1 MKSHQAGFSN
11 QGSTVHNCPGAHQC
25 ASIHVSPQAL
35 QNAQA
40 SLNRR
45 SFVRTFALL
54 SAASWFGGTELRSL
68 LVADVSAQSSSLP
81 GVFRMNLD
89 NAAFASLRNE
99 VGSVRLSVTGMPTSF
114 GQIIVS
120 RLEGSQFFAVT
131 ARCTHEGNPVSAM
144 SLTTRRLVC
153 PTHGSQFA
161 PNGALLAGPASQPL
175 AAYPISFDGTRIL
188 TIEIPGLGFVVN
200 MTSVVNATN
209 QTRLQLRFPTV
220 SGVRY
225 DVQFRAAL
233 TDGAWTRIPFSTAVD
248 TAPAL
253 MTLTGNNTQATVFVE
268 PSSASGFYAIGRG
281 VPV

>member
-1 MKSHQAGFSN
+1 M
-11 QGSTVHNCPGAHQC
+11 
-25 ASIHVSPQAL
+25 
-35 QNAQA
+35 
-40 SLNRR
+40 
-45 SFVRTFALL
+45 RT
-54 SAASWFGGTELRSL
+54 SAAACLLILALVSSPAAAESLQLKRSVTVEPPDGTQLSTLGSDRFVAAGMGVPSGSPRDL
-68 LVADVSAQSSSLP
+68 PTYRTHFPVIDVADGTVIDLQ
-81 GVFRMNLD
+81 V
-89 NAAFASLRNE
+89 
-99 VGSVRLSVTGMPTSF
+99 PT
-114 GQIIVS
+114 
-120 RLEGSQFFAVT
+120 
-131 ARCTHEGNPVSAM
+131 
-144 SLTTRRLVC
+144 
-153 PTHGSQFA
+153 
-161 PNGALLAGPASQPL
+161 GALLAGPAPQPL